1 MTLKSMAKGAFPVI
15 IGGVAL
21 GLLLRYGNG
30 IPFIEDAR
38 KGFNGDGVGLF
49 N

>member
-1 MTLKSMAKGAFPVI
+1 MTLKTMTKGALPVVL
-15 IGGVAL
+15 GGIAL
-21 GLLLRYGNG
+21 GLVLRYGNG